1 MLKQNQ
7 NPSVQNTSSNTY
19 ERDLVLSLVPKDD
32 ELVVYEPVNH
42 CQSSKKPFQW
52 NDIYSQHH

>member
-1 MLKQNQ
+1 MSKRNQ
-7 NPSVQNTSSNTY
+7 NPSPQNTSSNTY
-19 ERDLVLSLVPKDD
+19 ERDLVLSLVPKND

-42 CQSSKKPFQW
+42 CQPGKKPFQW

>member
-1 MLKQNQ
+1 MSKRNQ
-7 NPSVQNTSSNTY
+7 NPSPQNTSSNTY
-19 ERDLVLSLVPKDD
+19 ERELVLSLVPKDD
-32 ELVVYEPVNH
+32 ELVVYEPVSH